1 MTKMKR
7 SRTELA
13 NFLRTKRES
22 ISPESVGL
30 PHIGRRRTPGLRREE
45 IAALAGVGVT
55 WYTWLEQGREIGV
68 SAAFLDNLAKILKL
82 TTAERRHLYLLAH
95 TREPAETGQTWCVVS
110 PLIKRLM
117 NDLSPHLTYVLNLHW
132 DILAFNQPADK
143 CFRFSQA
150 EDEQRN
156 FLWLLFT
163 NEYYRELFSHWER
176 DAYRLLASFRRDYV
190 LAAKDSY
197 IQELV
202 NKLLKIS
209 PDFHAMWH
217 RHEIYEPCNG
227 VRELNVNGQA
237 ITFDYTSMVT
247 DVERHLRLIVY
258 AKR

>member
-7 SRTELA
+7 SRIELA

-95 TREPAETGQTWCVVS
+95 MREPIETGQTWCVVS
-110 PLIKRLM
+110 PLIKQIM
-117 NDLSPHLTYVLNLHW
+117 DDLSPHLTYVLNLHW
-132 DILAFNQPADK
+132 DVLAFNQPADE
-143 CFRFSQA
+143 CFRFSLFTG
-150 EDEQRN
+150 EQRN

-163 NEYYRELFSHWER
+163 SEYYRELLCHWER
-176 DAYRLLASFRRDYV
+176 DAYRLLASFRRDYALV
-190 LAAKDSY
+190 AKDSY
-197 IQELV
+197 IQEIV
-202 NKLLKIS
+202 NKLIKIS
-209 PDFHAMWH
+209 PDFCDMWH

-227 VRELNVNGQA
+227 IRELNVNGQE
-237 ITFDYTSMVT
+237 TSFDYTSMVT
-247 DVERHLRLIVY
+247 DLERHLRLIVY
-258 AKR
+258 VKR